1 MANKK
6 DVTQEELVKVIR
18 ESLGLKPKTSLSPPE
33 STELLEEAYVIA
45 AKVYNLSTEMLS
57 MKNKNAQ
64 QQVLQRYVD
73 AVNETSAQLD
83 AADREQA
90 NSDHSDYRSLK
101 MDETYNLNGAFLS
114 GLFLDNVSDLR
125 SQISMD
131 SLTFMRLER
140 DFGTFDEWQ
149 KDFIAA
155 AMSSRNGWACTVYNG
170 FLNRYVNVVIDS
182 NAENVPL
189 NCYPV
194 IVLNMWENVYYRD
207 YLNDK
212 KTYVFAMMKEL
223 SWEIIEERVRKTERI
238 SKVLK

>member
-1 MANKK
+1 
-6 DVTQEELVKVIR
+6 
-18 ESLGLKPKTSLSPPE
+18 
-33 STELLEEAYVIA
+33 
-45 AKVYNLSTEMLS
+45 
-57 MKNKNAQ
+57 
-64 QQVLQRYVD
+64 
-73 AVNETSAQLD
+73 
-83 AADREQA
+83 
-90 NSDHSDYRSLK
+90 
-101 MDETYNLNGAFLS
+101 
-114 GLFLDNVSDLR
+114 
-125 SQISMD
+125 MD

-182 NAENVPL
+182 NAGNVPL

-194 IVLNMWENVYYRD
+194 VVLNMWENVYYRD

-212 KTYVFAMMKEL
+212 KTYIFAMMKEL
-223 SWEIIEERVRKTERI
+223 NWEIIEERVKTERI